1 MAANNSQDYGSL
13 PEAVSPP
20 KSSKRAM
27 ASVVAAVM
35 MFAAGAAA
43 LTSKTTAT
51 APAALIG
58 GTAYD
63 GSGVTWDCSAINS
76 YVATSN
82 GISSGTIESVGFSVT
97 GNGQTLKNGNGSGRG
112 RGCGEEHG
120 SHRPSTTEA
129 NESG

>member
-1 MAANNSQDYGSL
+1 MAANSQDYGSL

-35 MFAAGAAA
+35 MFAAGVAA
-43 LTSKTTAT
+43 LTSKTTVAAPT
-51 APAALIG
+51 ALLG

-76 YVATSN
+76 YVAASN
-82 GISSGTIESVGFSVT
+82 GISSGSIESAGFST
-97 GNGQTLKNGNGSGRG
+97 TANGQTLKDGKETTFKA
-112 RGCGEEHG
+112 GEALTVEVQG
-120 SHRPSTTEA
+120 QPYA
-129 NESG
+129 WLI